1 MAAMFK
7 KIFAAL
13 RGRKASANPYASDE
27 LNLVYKLLFCDD
39 PSLVA
44 LQGEAAAGSL
54 FGDSPDPRV
63 VQAIADDAGEESR
76 VRLLASHWL
85 RSAGHAV
92 SSTEVLGIV
101 VEVPMQ
107 EGHDALAA
115 YADGSVR
122 YINHTGRVAVFE
134 GKPEEVAH
142 QARMLVHA
150 AIPAAATAQLRT
162 RGAAPTL
169 GNVRFTFLAA
179 DGLHVRDGTFGEF
192 GRDALAGPVLK
203 QAQALLD
210 LIVRQA
216 N

>member
-1 MAAMFK
+1 MFK

-13 RGRKASANPYASDE
+13 RGRKASGNPYPQDE

-44 LQGEAAAGSL
+44 LQGDAAPGSL
-54 FGDSPDPRV
+54 FGDSPDARV
-63 VQAIADDAGEESR
+63 IQAIADDASEESR
-76 VRLLASHWL
+76 VRLLAWHWL
-85 RSAGHAV
+85 RTTGQAV
-92 SSTEVLGIV
+92 NANEVLGIV
-101 VEVPMQ
+101 VEVPLQ

-134 GKPEEVAH
+134 GAPEEIAH

-150 AIPAAATAQLRT
+150 AIPAAAKATVRA
-162 RGAAPTL
+162 RGAAPSL
-169 GNVRFTFLAA
+169 GNVRFTYLAA
-179 DGLHVRDGTFGEF
+179 DGLHVRDGTFGEID
-192 GRDALAGPVLK
+192 RDPLAGPVLK
-203 QAQALLD
+203 QAQTLLD